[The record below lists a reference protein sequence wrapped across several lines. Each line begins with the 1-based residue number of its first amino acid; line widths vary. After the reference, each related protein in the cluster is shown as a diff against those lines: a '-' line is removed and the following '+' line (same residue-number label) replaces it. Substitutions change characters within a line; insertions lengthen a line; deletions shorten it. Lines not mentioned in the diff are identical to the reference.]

1 MALNSYFTQGTSG
14 EQNLTEDLIIEQI
27 KMFGKNVYYVP
38 RTLVK
43 EDNVFTEDTMSTF
56 DGAYEM
62 EVYVED
68 AGGFRGDGDVFSR
81 FGVRISDQVTFIVS
95 RKRFTEAVD
104 NNATLIVEG
113 RPNEGDLVWFP
124 LAGKMFEIQFV
135 EHETPF
141 YQLGKQYVWGLRC
154 ELFEYSDENFDTGV
168 AEIDTV
174 ETTFAN
180 AIKLVMDAGGTGA
193 FIVGEEIVGDLY
205 LATATATLTSGAVS
219 AVTITDGGQH
229 YKSSL
234 PPTVTFSGGG
244 GSDAAGTATVSA
256 AGIVTGITITNGGT
270 GYTSAPTVTI
280 DYSPKD
286 NRAEV
291 KSWNVSTRELQIINR
306 TGTFNTG
313 ETVTGLTSGAKWSPE
328 SYNTIN
334 NVNSE
339 YDQNFAIETVA
350 DGIIDFTE
358 SNPFGEFGN
367 KSGTL

>member
-68 AGGFRGDGDVFSR
+68 AGGFRGDGDVFSK

-104 NNATLIVEG
+104 NNAQLIVEG

-168 AEIDTV
+168 QEIDEIETV
-174 ETTFAN
+174 FAN
-180 AIKLVMDAGGTGA
+180 TIALTMNEDPAPVGTFQA
-193 FIVGEEIVGDLY
+193 DEE
-205 LATATATLTSGAVS
+205 
-219 AVTITDGGQH
+219 
-229 YKSSL
+229 
-234 PPTVTFSGGG
+234 
-244 GSDAAGTATVSA
+244 
-256 AGIVTGITITNGGT
+256 VTGGNSNVNAT
-270 GYTSAPTVTI
+270 
-280 DYSPKD
+280 
-286 NRAEV
+286 V
-291 KSWNVSTRELQIINR
+291 KSWDAENRILLVYNR
-306 TGTFNTG
+306 TGTFRSG
-313 ETVTGLTSGAKWSPE
+313 ETVTGQTSGAVATTL